1 LRFRGNWPKAL
12 ILVCLSGARS
22 FVLPGALFF
31 GDGIDDHPHE

>member
-1 LRFRGNWPKAL
+1 LRFPGNSAKAL

-22 FVLPGALFF
+22 LVLPGALLF